1 MKDEK
6 ENIFSKGLNN
16 LDDADAEK
24 ISETVPALDK
34 QAKKRILEKCMSR
47 MTETDFESESTVS
60 GTEKYSRPRIMR
72 YIQTIAACL
81 LAVAGITG
89 MILVNRNMGTPSDNT
104 QSASQY
110 TEIAILKE
118 TTVSSTESTVRN
130 TVTTAV
136 HTEKTIAEVIT
147 VPPTEAPAT
156 KAVTSTT
163 AEIQATEQVAE
174 PITEI
179 PTEVHTEQV
188 TEPITEP
195 LTEIPTTEEV
205 TEPSAENDLFVGKY
219 GDKYEIDDGTG
230 SDIII
235 TKTGDNSYNVFIG
248 FFRVAGFE
256 LTGSVNDDG
265 ILIFTTQNQP
275 EIYGEMIFAGEIM
288 LNDEGCMLKITES
301 TFSYI
306 QADGDY
312 SQYYR
317 INE

>member
-6 ENIFSKGLNN
+6 ENIFFRNLNN
-16 LDDADAEK
+16 LNDADVEK
-24 ISETVPALDK
+24 ISSTVPALDK
-34 QAKKRILEKCMSR
+34 QAKKRILKKCMSK
-47 MTETDFESESTVS
+47 MAETDFEFENTVS
-60 GTEKYSRPRIMR
+60 GTEKYSKPSIMR
-72 YIQTIAACL
+72 YIPTIAACL
-81 LAVAGITG
+81 LAVAGLTG

-104 QSASQY
+104 QSVPQY
-110 TEIAILKE
+110 TAIAILKE
-118 TTVSSTESTVRN
+118 TTVSSIESTVRN

-136 HTEKTIAEVIT
+136 YTEKNIAKVIT
-147 VPPTEAPAT
+147 VPSTEAPAT
-156 KAVTSTT
+156 KAVTST
-163 AEIQATEQVAE
+163 AEVQE
-174 PITEI
+174 
-179 PTEVHTEQV
+179 TEQV
-188 TEPITEP
+188 TEPITDIPTEVPTEP
-195 LTEIPTTEEV
+195 ITEPPTEIPTTEEV
-205 TEPSAENDLFVGKY
+205 VEPSAENDLFVGKY
-219 GDKYEIDDGTG
+219 GDKTQIDYGTG

-235 TKTGDNSYNVFIG
+235 TKTGDNSYNIYIG

-306 QADGDY
+306 QADSDY
-312 SQYYR
+312 TQYYR